1 MILPDTCLTC
11 ISTLSALAD
20 DTVLKIV
27 SYIYSFNTY
36 GWASIMAIL

>member
-36 GWASIMAIL
+36 GWASLMAIL